1 MNENPQEDREFL
13 RRQNRLQAGGIALG
27 LVAAWIA
34 GTLFPALPQRF
45 TWTTVMLWG
54 AALGASLFGWQ
65 SYARAGKALTH
76 SENRWLNLAVGAG
89 LPLGA
94 LILLAW
100 LLSSRG

>member
-1 MNENPQEDREFL
+1 MNKNPQENREF
-13 RRQNRLQAGGIALG
+13 RRKQNRLQVGGIALG

-34 GTLFPALPQRF
+34 GTLLPTLPQRF
-45 TWTTVMLWG
+45 TWTTLILWG

-89 LPLGA
+89 IPFGV

-100 LLSSRG
+100 LLGSRP